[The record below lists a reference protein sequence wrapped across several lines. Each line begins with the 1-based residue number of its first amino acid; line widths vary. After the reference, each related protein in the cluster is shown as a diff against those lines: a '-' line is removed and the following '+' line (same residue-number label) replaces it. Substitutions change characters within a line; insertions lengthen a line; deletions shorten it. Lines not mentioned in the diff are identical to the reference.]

1 MQKQPVIG
9 RLLLVLVLALWT
21 LSEWYPPQGTDMV
34 DAFDQGATGQKEQ
47 IVAQLRDAASKV
59 NEGDELPLDK
69 WMNAIGDADLR
80 ELFPAKTNN
89 LQAELN
95 LDTSA
100 WEAPSEDNR
109 SNINR
114 AILSRIQKDSQGKV
128 KLGLDLR
135 GGTQFVV
142 QVEPK
147 TDNKGNILPVNAD
160 QLTQAMEIMRRRVD
174 KFGVAEP
181 LIQTS
186 GEDKIIIQVPGLAQA
201 DRDRARHTISQV
213 AKLEFRL
220 THSKSDTLIRSAEEF
235 VRGAELLSYD
245 LDGTPVSHFVLK
257 EVALSGS
264 HIKNAS
270 ARRNELTGTPEIHFT
285 LDALGANQFAKVT
298 EAHKVSGG
306 DPRLLCIVLD
316 GVLISAPSINSRI
329 HARGQITGSF
339 SEEEATMLANSL
351 ENPLENAVQIIE
363 ERDVAPS
370 LGRDSVA
377 RGYKAAIWGL
387 SAVAV
392 FMLVYY
398 LLSGVVA
405 NIALFLNIVMILGI
419 LCWFDATLTLPGIA
433 GVVLTIGMA
442 VDANVLI
449 FERIREELNVGKS
462 LKGAISSGY
471 DKAFGTIFDANITTL
486 IASAILIYM
495 GKGPV
500 KGFGVTLTIGIIASM
515 FTALVATRVIL
526 DMLINIG
533 FIGSDPSKRLMHLR
547 PKANLPTF
555 NFLKYAT
562 QAFAVSWLLIIAG
575 FGYGIS
581 KGKDSMMGVD
591 FEGGYSMVVKFDQ
604 AKGGILADDIK
615 SGSMRKKISAAT
627 GIDEAQIQPQ
637 IQSAKDTGNQMLR
650 VDFPLAKNNKNAD
663 LVNAALI
670 KAYGEILPV
679 RCVLEFS
686 YNQDKISSINESISS
701 GSMKSDIINSVKL
714 GPDQIQLSVE
724 SGVAE
729 APSVLLVSFP
739 KGPDQNR
746 PKRVEEALLASYS
759 DGSFEMVKSTELLK
773 REQLDKVG
781 PSVSAE
787 IQKSAFVAVMLAL
800 FGILVYVAFR
810 YEYSFAIGAVI
821 AILHD
826 VAMTGGWFF
835 LSGRELNA
843 PIVAA
848 ALTIIGFSI
857 NDTIVIFDRIREN
870 LRMGSRGSF
879 ADVMNKSLNQTL
891 SRTII
896 TSGTTLLST
905 ATLYFFGGTVIND
918 FAFTFLVGVAVGTY
932 SSIYIACF
940 IVLKWHKGKR
950 PELAAPAIDEDP
962 VAVMS

>member
-1 MQKQPVIG
+1 M
-9 RLLLVLVLALWT
+9 LVLILVLWT

-47 IVAQLRDAASKV
+47 IVANLRDAASKV
-59 NEGDELPLDK
+59 NEGDELPLDT
-69 WMNAIGDADLR
+69 WMDAVGDADLR
-80 ELFPAKTNN
+80 ELFPAKTNS
-89 LQAELN
+89 LQSELK
-95 LDTSA
+95 LDKSS
-100 WEAPSEDNR
+100 WEAPDEDQKTK
-109 SNINR
+109 INR
-114 AILSRIQKDSQGKV
+114 AILSRIQKASQGKV
-128 KLGLDLR
+128 KLGLDLK

-147 TDNKGNILPVNAD
+147 TDDKGNLQPVNSD

-201 DRDRARHTISQV
+201 DRDRARNTISQV

-220 THSKSDTLIRSAEEF
+220 THSDSDTLVRSAEEF
-235 VRGAELLSYD
+235 VPGAELLSYD
-245 LDGTPVSHFVLK
+245 LDGSPISHFVLK

-264 HIKNAS
+264 HIKSAS
-270 ARRNELTGTPEIHFT
+270 ARRNDLTGVPEIHFT

-298 EAHKVSGG
+298 EAHKVGGG
-306 DPRLLCIVLD
+306 DRRLLCIVLD

-339 SEEEATMLANSL
+339 TEEEATMLASSL
-351 ENPLENAVQIIE
+351 ENPLENAVKIIE

-370 LGRDSVA
+370 LGRDSVTK
-377 RGYKAAIWGL
+377 GYKAAIWGL
-387 SAVAV
+387 AAVAV

-405 NIALFLNIVMILGI
+405 NIALGLNIVMILGI

-433 GVVLTIGMA
+433 GIVLTIGMA

-462 LKGAISSGY
+462 LKGAITSGY
-471 DKAFGTIFDANITTL
+471 EKAFGTIFDANITTL
-486 IASAILIYM
+486 IASVILIYM

-500 KGFGVTLTIGIIASM
+500 KGFGVTLTIGIITSM
-515 FTALVATRVIL
+515 FTALVVTRVVLDIL
-526 DMLINIG
+526 SNRGI
-533 FIGSDPSKRLMHLR
+533 IGSDSSKRMMHLR
-547 PKANLPTF
+547 PKTNLPTF

-562 QAFAVSWLLIIAG
+562 HAFAISWLLIVAG
-575 FGYGIS
+575 FGYGLT
-581 KGKDSMMGVD
+581 KGKDTMLGVD
-591 FEGGYSMVVKFDQ
+591 FAGGYSMVMKFDQ
-604 AKGGILADDIK
+604 SKADEISKASAEGMREEIGK
-615 SGSMRKKISAAT
+615 ST
-627 GIDEAQIQPQ
+627 GIDAGQIQVQ
-637 IQSAKDTGNQMLR
+637 LQKDLGSGEQNLR
-650 VDFPLAKNNKNAD
+650 VDFPLSDSDADNA
-663 LVNAALI
+663 
-670 KAYGEILPV
+670 
-679 RCVLEFS
+679 
-686 YNQDKISSINESISS
+686 Q
-701 GSMKSDIINSVKL
+701 
-714 GPDQIQLSVE
+714 SVE
-724 SGVAE
+724 
-729 APSVLLVSFP
+729 
-739 KGPDQNR
+739 K
-746 PKRVEEALLASYS
+746 ALGAKYGDAGL
-759 DGSFEMVKSTELLK
+759 ERL
-773 REQLDKVG
+773 QLDKVG
-781 PSVSAE
+781 PSVSGE
-787 IQKSAFVAVMLAL
+787 IQKSALIAIMLAL
-800 FGILVYVAFR
+800 FGILIYVAFR
-810 YEYSFAIGAVI
+810 YEYSFAVGAVI

-835 LSGRELNA
+835 LSDRELNA

-891 SRTII
+891 SRTVI

-918 FAFTFLVGVAVGTY
+918 FAFTFLVGVIVGTY

-950 PELAAPAIDEDP
+950 PELAAPTVDEDP
-962 VAVMS
+962 VVVMS

>member
-1 MQKQPVIG
+1 MLVVI
-9 RLLLVLVLALWT
+9 LALWT
-21 LSEWYPPQGTDMV
+21 TCEWYPPQGTDMV
-34 DAFDQGATGQKEQ
+34 TAFDQGATGQKEQ
-47 IVAQLRDAASKV
+47 IVAQLKDAASKV
-59 NEGDELPLDK
+59 NEGDELPLDT
-69 WMNAIGDADLR
+69 WMDAIGEADLR
-80 ELFPAKTNN
+80 EMFPAKTNS
-89 LQAELN
+89 LQADLS
-95 LDTSA
+95 LDKDG
-100 WEAPSEDNR
+100 WEAPDADQQSK
-109 SNINR
+109 INR
-114 AILSRIQKDSQGKV
+114 AILAHIQKDSQGKV

-147 TDNKGNILPVNAD
+147 VDQDGNLERVNSD

-186 GEDKIIIQVPGLAQA
+186 GEDKIIIQVPGLAQS

-220 THSKSDTLIRSAEEF
+220 THKQSDSLIQSAEEF
-235 VRGAELLSYD
+235 VPGAERLNYD
-245 LDGTPVSHFVLK
+245 LDGTPISHFVLK

-270 ARRNELTGTPEIHFT
+270 SRRNELTGAPEIHFT

-298 EAHKVSGG
+298 ETHKVSGG

-339 SEEEATMLANSL
+339 TEEEATMLANSL

-377 RGYKAAIWGL
+377 KGYKAAIWGL

-392 FMLVYY
+392 FMLIYY

-405 NIALFLNIVMILGI
+405 NIALSLNIIMILGI

-449 FERIREELNVGKS
+449 FERIREELNLGKS

-486 IASAILIYM
+486 IASVILIYM

-500 KGFGVTLTIGIIASM
+500 KGFGVTLTIGIITSM
-515 FTALVATRVIL
+515 FTALVATRVIF
-526 DMLINIG
+526 DMLANAKLIG
-533 FIGSDPSKRLMHLR
+533 TDSSKRLLHLR
-547 PKANLPTF
+547 PTTNLPTF
-555 NFLKYAT
+555 DFLKHAT
-562 QAFAVSWLLIIAG
+562 PAFIISWVLIICG
-575 FGYGIS
+575 FGYGLS

-591 FEGGYSMVVKFDQ
+591 FAGGYSMVMKFDQ
-604 AKGGILADDIK
+604 TELSKLDEAVTGG
-615 SGSMRKKISAAT
+615 MRELIGEKA
-627 GIDEAQIQPQ
+627 GIDASQIQAQLQPDLE
-637 IQSAKDTGNQMLR
+637 SGDRLLR
-650 VDFPLAKNNKNAD
+650 VDFPLSDSDQDNAK
-663 LVNAALI
+663 
-670 KAYGEILPV
+670 G
-679 RCVLEFS
+679 
-686 YNQDKISSINESISS
+686 
-701 GSMKSDIINSVKL
+701 
-714 GPDQIQLSVE
+714 
-724 SGVAE
+724 
-729 APSVLLVSFP
+729 
-739 KGPDQNR
+739 
-746 PKRVEEALLASYS
+746 VEEALS
-759 DGSFEMVKSTELLK
+759 STYGEANFVRL
-773 REQLDKVG
+773 QLDKVG
-781 PSVSAE
+781 PSVSDE
-787 IQKSAFVAVMLAL
+787 IQKSAAIAVMLAL

-835 LSGRELNA
+835 LTGRELNA

-879 ADVMNKSLNQTL
+879 ADVMNKSINQTL

-918 FAFTFLVGVAVGTY
+918 FAFTFLVGVIVGTY

-950 PELAAPAIDEDP
+950 PELASPTTDTDP
-962 VAVMS
+962 VPAVT